1 MMSTKGVRYEMSL
14 NLGTNFLALVLNIL
28 LGLVV
33 VPFYISKIGVDG
45 YGIVA
50 LATSFSAY
58 LSIVTIAIDAA
69 VGRNFTLAMRKD
81 DHMASNAIYS
91 SSIIA
96 AILLIL
102 ALLPF
107 IAWFLYDIKDI
118 ISYRSY
124 PAGEMRWVFVAI
136 ITSFILTFIRGLFLV
151 PAFASNKIYIQ
162 RFIAILEIVV
172 RTALIFLLLNASA
185 KLSLIGIAF
194 FISSLVSFVAALI
207 WIGRK
212 FPFLKLRMHY
222 FDQSIVRYIGSMS
235 FWLVINQI
243 GTLLFIN
250 IDIIL
255 LNHYYGATAT
265 GEFSTVAQWHTL
277 LRSFAGVFVAIFTP
291 VVYKYYADK
300 DFSNLLKF
308 SKYTVVAM
316 GLVLA
321 IPIGIIVAY
330 SDVILKLWVGE
341 RFTHFYPLMVLLTGH
356 LIFNLSV
363 LPILSINSVYNKV
376 KVPGLTSFF
385 CGILNLVLGILVIKT
400 FNWGIYSVAVVS
412 AVLLTVKNLIFSPT
426 YAAKILEQ
434 SPWFYYPSILRG
446 CGLFIWVLLLSWLG
460 RHLLLPGSWTGLIL
474 SAAVIGLCSIPFAW
488 FVSLNKD
495 QRLLIGKLIRR
506 RI

>member
-1 MMSTKGVRYEMSL
+1 MSTKGVSYEMSL
-14 NLGTNFLALVLNIL
+14 NLGTNILALILNIL

-33 VPFYISKIGVDG
+33 VPFYIAKIGVDG
-45 YGIVA
+45 YGIIA

-58 LSIVTIAIDAA
+58 LSIITIAIDAA

-81 DHMASNAIYS
+81 DHDTSNAIYA
-91 SSIIA
+91 SSIFS
-96 AILLIL
+96 AIGLIICILPLLGW
-102 ALLPF
+102 LLYR
-107 IAWFLYDIKDI
+107 IEDV
-118 ISYRSY
+118 ISYRGY
-124 PAGEMRWVFVAI
+124 PEGEMRWVFIAI

-162 RFIAILEIVV
+162 RIIAVLEIVV
-172 RTALIFLLLNASA
+172 RTVLTFLLLNISTG
-185 KLSLIGIAF
+185 LSLIGIAF
-194 FISSLVSFVAALI
+194 FLASLVSFVAALI
-207 WIGRK
+207 WIVRK
-212 FPFLKLRMHY
+212 FPFLKLRLTN
-222 FDQSIVRYIGSMS
+222 FDRKIVRYVASMS

-255 LNHYYGATAT
+255 LNKYYGATAT

-291 VVYKYYADK
+291 VVYKYYAEK
-300 DFSNLLKF
+300 DFDNLVKF
-308 SKYTVVAM
+308 SKYSVVAM

-321 IPIGIIVAY
+321 VPIGIIVAY
-330 SDVILKLWVGE
+330 SDVILRLWVGE
-341 RFTHFYPLMVLLTGH
+341 RFTHFYPLMILLTGH

-363 LPILSINSVYNKV
+363 LPILSVNSVYNKV

-385 CGILNLVLGILVIKT
+385 VGILNLVLGILVIK
-400 FNWGIYSVAVVS
+400 FLDWGIYSVAIVS

-426 YAAKILEQ
+426 YAAKILQ
-434 SPWFYYPSILRG
+434 QKPWFYYPSILRG
-446 CGLFIWVLLLSWLG
+446 VGLFIWVLLLSWCS
-460 RHLLLPGSWTGLIL
+460 RKLLLPGSWGTLCL
-474 SAAVIGLCSIPFAW
+474 SAIVIGICSLPFAW

>member
-1 MMSTKGVRYEMSL
+1 MSTKGVSYEMSL

-33 VPFYISKIGVDG
+33 VPFYIAKIGVDG
-45 YGIVA
+45 YGIIA
-50 LATSFSAY
+50 LATSFSSY
-58 LSIVTIAIDAA
+58 LSIITIAIDAA

-81 DHMASNAIYS
+81 DHASSNAIYS
-91 SSIIA
+91 SSIISA
-96 AILLIL
+96 TLLIVAILPLIG
-102 ALLPF
+102 
-107 IAWFLYDIKDI
+107 WFLYKIDSI
-118 ISYRSY
+118 ISYRGY
-124 PAGEMRWVFVAI
+124 AVGEMRWVFIAI
-136 ITSFILTFIRGLFLV
+136 ITSFVLTFIRGLFLV

-162 RFIAILEIVV
+162 RIIAILEIVV
-172 RTALIFLLLNASA
+172 RTALIFLLLNTSA
-185 KLSLIGIAF
+185 KLSLIGVSF
-194 FISSLVSFVAALI
+194 FLASLVSFAAALI
-207 WIGRK
+207 WIIRK
-212 FPFLKLRMHY
+212 FPFLKLRMAS
-222 FDQSIVRYIGSMS
+222 FDKKIVRYVASMS

-308 SKYTVVAM
+308 SKYSVVAM

-330 SDVILKLWVGE
+330 SDVILRLWVGE
-341 RFTHFYPLMVLLTGH
+341 KFTHFYPLMILLTGH

-385 CGILNLVLGILVIKT
+385 CGILNLVLGILVIKY
-400 FNWGIYSVAVVS
+400 FNWGIYSVAIVS

-434 SPWFYYPSILRG
+434 KPWFYYPSILRG
-446 CGLFIWVLLLSWLG
+446 CGLFVWVLLLSWG
-460 RHLLLPGSWTGLIL
+460 CRKFMLPGSWGGLMV
-474 SAAVIGLCSIPFAW
+474 SAIIIGIGSVPFAW

-495 QRLLIGKLIRR
+495 QRSLIGKLIRR
-506 RI
+506 QI